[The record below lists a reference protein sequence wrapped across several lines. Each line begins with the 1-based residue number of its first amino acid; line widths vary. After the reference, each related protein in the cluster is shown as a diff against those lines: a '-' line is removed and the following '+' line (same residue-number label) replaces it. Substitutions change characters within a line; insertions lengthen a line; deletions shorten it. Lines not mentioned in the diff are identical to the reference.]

1 MRGERTVRRGNP
13 DEIVNAR
20 GETRLE
26 RAKRLEE
33 GEKKLAAILA
43 ETAAS
48 YGEVESLLSGAKRWL
63 YVTNR
68 VPGTCAQE
76 IQEK

>member
-1 MRGERTVRRGNP
+1 MKRGDLDG
-13 DEIVNAR
+13 IVNQR

-26 RAKRLEE
+26 RAKRLEA
-33 GEKKLAAILA
+33 GEKRLAAILT

-48 YGEVESLLSGAKRWL
+48 YEEVDLLLSGAKKWL

-68 VPGTCAQE
+68 PPEPCA
-76 IQEK
+76 